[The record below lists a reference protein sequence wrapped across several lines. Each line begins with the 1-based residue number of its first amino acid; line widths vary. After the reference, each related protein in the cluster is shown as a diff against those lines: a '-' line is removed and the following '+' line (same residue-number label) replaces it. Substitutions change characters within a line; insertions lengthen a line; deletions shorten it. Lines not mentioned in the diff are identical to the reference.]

1 MRTKICWKYF
11 KGQLY
16 NYRNKESYRL
26 NSLSNFW
33 ICVSIHLP
41 GRKFLFRICEA
52 PMKIFKNIALLMCMA
67 GLFSANAG
75 AQESDLTFS
84 TIIHSRAFDKN
95 MKLVVL
101 DEKNIPQQQDILIQK
116 LRSRLDGDTL
126 KQYDAIAKD
135 LMARAGDD
143 RGRQNWA
150 RFILIAGL
158 NEKFK
163 MPESSKTALL
173 NIRLASRLSSLL
185 KDPITAQMFFKHDYP
200 GWIGRLDPAIDFQ
213 INPDVL
219 GHLFPGYAYTHDCAN
234 NGVPIPPPI
243 KLNADNNLSDTAAN
257 GWQIATRDAAQLM
270 ADNLPASM
278 AQQQIHSYLEPSQQP
293 GLANKISKMY
303 YWYPKITAKNQG
315 VCIANPII
323 DDPAAAEPRVTAL
336 GIICQSLAPKKIFFP
351 SPKFGRPYK
360 SHACFWDNNGSLD
373 STVSH
378 SFTDGSFL
386 APPEPLNATPNALL
400 NLPDDNRC
408 TECHA
413 GDNAFVVMSGDMN
426 DLALQKFDTAHP
438 ASNIHDHSNWF
449 VPLVQADWPQNTFR
463 SYPAGLA
470 TNPND
475 PSNCGSCHKAN
486 YAGRLPQVQGVNP
499 RDNLYKF
506 CWFMLP
512 NFLTKDVAMGFDT
525 PGLMSTKWS
534 NASPSGADGLY
545 TACQA
550 LFPGNTYPQPVANS
564 AFPTT
569 KDLWLKPN
577 VQ

>member
-1 MRTKICWKYF
+1 MYSCGVCAEYVVVSVRRGASFEF
-11 KGQLY
+11 K
-16 NYRNKESYRL
+16 
-26 NSLSNFW
+26 F
-33 ICVSIHLP
+33 V
-41 GRKFLFRICEA
+41 EA
-52 PMKIFKNIALLMCMA
+52 FMKVLKNIVWLICAVALSA
-67 GLFSANAG
+67 ANAL
-75 AQESDLTFS
+75 AQETDLTFS

-95 MKLVVL
+95 MRLVAL
-101 DEKNIPQQQDILIQK
+101 DEKNIPQQQEIIIQK
-116 LRSRLDGDTL
+116 LRSKLDADA
-126 KQYDAIAKD
+126 QRIYDAVSKA
-135 LMARAGDD
+135 LMAKASDNA
-143 RGRQNWA
+143 GRQNWA
-150 RFILIAGL
+150 RFVLIAGL

-163 MPESSKTALL
+163 LADRNGTAVL
-173 NIRLASRLSSLL
+173 NIRLASLLSSKL
-185 KDPITAQMFFKHDYP
+185 KDPITAQMFFKHQYP
-200 GWIGRLDPAIDFQ
+200 DWMGRLDPAIDFQ

-219 GHLFPGYAYTHDCAN
+219 GRLFPGYAYKQDCSN

-243 KLNADNNLSDTAAN
+243 KLNADNDLSPTAAN
-257 GWQIATRDAAQLM
+257 GWQIATRDAAQLL
-270 ADNLPASM
+270 ADSLPASL

-303 YWYPKITAKNQG
+303 YWYPSKKSKNQG

-336 GIICQSLAPKKIFFP
+336 GIICQSLTSKPVFTSIKPFK
-351 SPKFGRPYK
+351 RYR

-426 DLALQKFDTAHP
+426 DLALQKFDAAHP
-438 ASNIHDHSNWF
+438 NSNIHDHANWF

-463 SYPAGLA
+463 SYSTGTA

-475 PSNCGSCHKAN
+475 SANCGGCHNATF
-486 YAGRLPQVQGVNP
+486 AGRLPHVQGVNA

-512 NFLTKDVAMGFDT
+512 NFLTKNVNASFDT
-525 PGLMSTKWS
+525 PGVMSGKWS
-534 NASPSGADGLY
+534 NGSPSGVTALY
-545 TACQA
+545 SACQA

-564 AFPTT
+564 PFPAN
-569 KDLWLKPN
+569 KNLWLKPN